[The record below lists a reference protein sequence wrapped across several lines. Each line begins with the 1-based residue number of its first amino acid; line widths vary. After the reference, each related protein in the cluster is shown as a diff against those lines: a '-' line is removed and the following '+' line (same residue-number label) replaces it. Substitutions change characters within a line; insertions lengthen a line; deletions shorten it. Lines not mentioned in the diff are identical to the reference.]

1 MTRIRDTLLYR
12 KSYLSGNSLLAV
24 YRSKCLSNADRTL
37 DFDYLHLDIQ
47 LITRHYLL
55 TELTVVYAAEQT
67 YLALFSGSESSATAP
82 ACAHISTISTPG
94 VTG

>member
-37 DFDYLHLDIQ
+37 DFYYLHLDIQ

-55 TELTVVYAAEQT
+55 TKLTVVYAAEQT
-67 YLALFSGSESSATAP
+67 YLAL
-82 ACAHISTISTPG
+82 
-94 VTG
+94 VLRKKQL

>member
-55 TELTVVYAAEQT
+55 THLSVVYAAEQT
-67 YLALFSGSESSATAP
+67 YLAL
-82 ACAHISTISTPG
+82 
-94 VTG
+94 VLRK